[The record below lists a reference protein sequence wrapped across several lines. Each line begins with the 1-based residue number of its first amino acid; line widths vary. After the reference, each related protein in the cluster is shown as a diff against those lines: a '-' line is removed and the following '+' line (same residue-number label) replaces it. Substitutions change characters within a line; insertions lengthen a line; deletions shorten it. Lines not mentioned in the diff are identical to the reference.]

1 MAFARFRKIGLPTVR
16 PEGDPMHKLYTE
28 IKQSDWLKI
37 GMGFGIANHSALF
50 QQNRAML
57 I

>member
-1 MAFARFRKIGLPTVR
+1 MAFARFRKIGLPAVR

-37 GMGFGIANHSALF
+37 GMGFEIANHSALF
-50 QQNRAML
+50 QQCGAML